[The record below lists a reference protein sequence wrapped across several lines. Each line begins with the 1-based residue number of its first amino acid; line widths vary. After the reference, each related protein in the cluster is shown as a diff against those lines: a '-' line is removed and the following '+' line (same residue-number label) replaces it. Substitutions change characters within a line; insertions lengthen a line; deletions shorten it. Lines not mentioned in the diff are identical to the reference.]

1 MDAIEPV
8 KKAKAKSATVATV
21 SLRVKRDTKR
31 RVLAELAKVNKKD
44 FGKAVRTDAL
54 ISLALSLLNDQHIKV
69 LRDGSMTNAD
79 RLELRYRDYVKKHGA
94 TSKDEFLGR
103 ILSENG
109 AVNGSDA
116 PRFGIAYGSD

>member
-31 RVLAELAKVNKKD
+31 RVLAELAKVNTKD

-54 ISLALSLLNDQHIKV
+54 ISLALSLLNDQHIKA

-79 RLELRYRDYVKKHGA
+79 RLELRYRDYVKMNGA
-94 TSKDEFLGR
+94 TSKDEFIGQ
-103 ILSENG
+103 ILAENVSTL
-109 AVNGSDA
+109 AIKAETMRAHDE
-116 PRFGIAYGSD
+116 

>member
-116 PRFGIAYGSD
+116 PRFGTAYGSD

>member
-31 RVLAELAKVNKKD
+31 RVLAELAKVNTKD

-79 RLELRYRDYVKKHGA
+79 HLESRYRDYLKRYGA
-94 TSKDEFLGR
+94 TTKDEYLGML
-103 ILSENG
+103 LSPSGNASE
-109 AVNGSDA
+109 AVLG
-116 PRFGIAYGSD
+116 

>member
-44 FGKAVRTDAL
+44 FGKTVKTDAL
-54 ISLALSLLNDQHIKV
+54 IGLLLSLLNDHHIKV

-116 PRFGIAYGSD
+116 PRFGTAYGSD

>member
-79 RLELRYRDYVKKHGA
+79 RLELRYRDYVKKNGA

-116 PRFGIAYGSD
+116 PRFGTAYGSD